1 MDKRTLVFAF
11 ALTAVLFGVNLY
23 FENQNQNQLQEWNA
37 RQKTKRTLQIT
48 QLREELSK
56 KTPLLEQLPLVEVF
70 KDEQASEPLARGF
83 TTKSGVLVISWE
95 NPLPARVYTKEGDK
109 AEALVLAQDPQSKNG
124 IALYHEEAVAPQL
137 EITKISP
144 LGQLDL
150 LLINLESPPS
160 VKPALYENGN
170 VIILE
175 DQINKLEAQIA
186 GNETPISPLHS
197 GVRLAITKNLNG
209 FKAVG
214 LYDASTNVLVSLE
227 NLPSLSAFVTKP
239 TESSTKTSGTQNAQ
253 KYFVVENEFQQLV
266 FSNVGGSLVEI
277 NLPFQSK
284 EDKESVVKEVDFDRE
299 MLKYAPGNALF
310 PIHSYYTPGEK
321 TKDLVFHETGKT
333 GGYYPLIRR
342 DLAATTSQKAIRVPP
357 QFYATNIISEFPE
370 VAEAIYELKEFTN
383 RKVVF
388 ESTQPVRKITKTYSI
403 EPEESGAA
411 YCLNLTIQ
419 IEGDSRGLWMISG
432 VPEVEWISGGSA
444 PVVKYRVTRNGKSEV
459 ILLDLP
465 KESITLSSINPDWV
479 VNSNGF
485 FGVIQDPIFKNS
497 PGLRVNFV
505 PGQTVPSR
513 LTLLSEKHEHFKA
526 ADLPGYVSLLP
537 LPASGGS
544 IEFRIFAGPFAD
556 SILKQVDQV
565 YSNPETGYNPD
576 YTASQT
582 FHGWFAFISEPF
594 ARFLFVLMKF
604 FYFLTGSW
612 GFSIIL
618 LTVALRVMLYP
629 LNAWSTKSMVKMQ
642 QIAPDVAVIQERY
655 KKDPKKAQLE
665 VMNLYRERGVNPVSG
680 CLPMLI
686 QIPFLIGMFD
696 LLKSVFELRGAS
708 FIPGWIDDLSQPDVL
723 ISWNTP
729 LFFIG
734 NELHLLPIILG
745 LVMFLQQKLS
755 ATGPSD
761 PKLMTDQQ
769 RQQRAMGSMMAVVFT
784 IMFYNFPS
792 GLNIYWLSSM
802 LLGMLQQWWTTK
814 RLTPKTNSTVVVRGK
829 K

>member
-1 MDKRTLVFAF
+1 MDKRTLLFIF

-23 FENQNQNQLQEWNA
+23 FENQNQDQLKAWNA
-37 RQKTKRTLQIT
+37 KQKAKRTLQIT

-56 KTPLLEQLPLVEVF
+56 KTPSLQDLPLVEIF
-70 KDEQASEPLARGF
+70 KDAKAEESLTRGF
-83 TTKSGVLVISWE
+83 LTKTGVLVVSWE
-95 NPLPARVYTKEGDK
+95 TPLPSSVYSKEGDK
-109 AEALVLAQDPQSKNG
+109 IEALVLAQDPQSKNG
-124 IALYHEEAVAPQL
+124 IALYHQESVKPEL

-150 LLINLESPPS
+150 LLIDLDNPPS
-160 VKPALYENGN
+160 VKPAIYESGS
-170 VIILE
+170 VIVLE

-186 GNETPISPLHS
+186 GNETPITPIQS
-197 GVRLAITKNLNG
+197 GIRLAVAKNLKG
-209 FKAVG
+209 FTPVG
-214 LYDASTNVLVSLE
+214 LYDTRTNALVSLE
-227 NLPSLSAFVTKP
+227 NLPSLSAFVLKP
-239 TESSTKTSGTQNAQ
+239 KEASIKTNGMQSAQ
-253 KYFVVENEFQQLV
+253 KYFVIENEFQQLV
-266 FSNVGGSLVEI
+266 FSSVGGALAEI
-277 NLPFQSK
+277 NLPFQSN

-299 MLKYAPGNALF
+299 MLKEAPANALF
-310 PIHSYYTPGEK
+310 PLHGYYTPGDK
-321 TKDLVFHETGKT
+321 ADALTFHETGKV

-342 DLAATTSQKAIRVPP
+342 DLNASNQQKAIRISP
-357 QFYATNIISEFPE
+357 QFYATNIISEYPE
-370 VAEAIYELKEFTN
+370 VAEAIYDLKEFTHN
-383 RKVVF
+383 KIVF
-388 ESTQPVRKITKTYSI
+388 ESTQPVRKITKTYTV
-403 EPEESGAA
+403 EPEENGAS
-411 YCLNLTIQ
+411 YCLNLTVQ
-419 IEGDSRGLWMISG
+419 VEGDSRGLWMISG
-432 VPEVEWISGGSA
+432 VPEVEWISGSSA

-465 KESITLSSINPDWV
+465 KESITLSSINPDWA

-485 FGVIQDPIFKNS
+485 FGIIQDPLSKNS

-513 LTLLSEKHEHFKA
+513 LTLLSQQHEHFKA
-526 ADLPGYVSLLP
+526 VDLPGYLTMLP
-537 LPASGGS
+537 LPLNGGT

-556 SILKQVDQV
+556 SILKQVDRV

-642 QIAPDVAVIQERY
+642 QIAPEVAAIQERY

-723 ISWNTP
+723 FSWNMP
-729 LFFIG
+729 LFFVG

-745 LVMFLQQKLS
+745 GVMFLQQKLS
-755 ATGPSD
+755 TTGPSD

-769 RQQRAMGSMMAVVFT
+769 RQQRAMGSMMAIVFT

-814 RLTPKTNSTVVVRGK
+814 RLAPKVSTSTLVKGK

>member
-1 MDKRTLVFAF
+1 MDKRTLLFVF

-23 FENQNQNQLQEWNA
+23 FENQNQDQLKVWNA
-37 RQKTKRTLQIT
+37 QQKAKRTLQMT

-56 KTPLLEQLPLVEVF
+56 KTPSVQDLPLVEIF
-70 KDEQASEPLARGF
+70 KDDQAKEVLTRGF
-83 TTKSGVLVISWE
+83 LTKGQALVVSWE
-95 NPLPARVYTKEGDK
+95 AVLPTTVYTKQGDTI
-109 AEALVLAQDPQSKNG
+109 APMTLAQDPQAKNG
-124 IALYHEEAVAPQL
+124 VALYSPTASKP
-137 EITKISP
+137 EIEIAKLSP

-150 LLINLESPPS
+150 LLINLESTPS
-160 VKPALYENGN
+160 VKAALYENGN

-175 DQINKLEAQIA
+175 DQINKLEAQIE
-186 GNETPISPLHS
+186 GDETPAKQLHS
-197 GVRLAITKNLNG
+197 GTWLAITKTLKG
-209 FKAVG
+209 FLPVG
-214 LYDASTNVLVSLE
+214 LYDATTSSLVSFE
-227 NLPSLSAFVTKP
+227 NLQSLSPFVMKAQ
-239 TESSTKTSGTQNAQ
+239 ESVAKTNGAKGEQ
-253 KYFVVENEFQQLV
+253 KYFVIENDFQQLV
-266 FSNVGGSLVEI
+266 FSNVGGALVEI

-284 EDKESVVKEVDFDRE
+284 KDKESVVKEVDFDRE
-299 MLKYAPGNALF
+299 MVKYAPKNALF
-310 PIHSYYTPGEK
+310 PAHGYFTPGEK
-321 TKDLVFHETGKT
+321 AKELTFHETGSV
-333 GGYYPLIRR
+333 GGYYPLVRR
-342 DLAATTSQKAIRVPP
+342 DLSSTSSQKAVRIPP
-357 QFYATNIISEFPE
+357 QFYATNIISEYPE
-370 VAEAIYELKEFTN
+370 VAETVYEVKEFT
-383 RKVVF
+383 KDKIVF
-388 ESTQPVRKITKTYSI
+388 ESTQSVRKIVKTYSV
-403 EPEESGAA
+403 EPEENGAP
-411 YCLNLTIQ
+411 YCLNLTVQ
-419 IEGDSRGLWMISG
+419 IEGDSRGLWLVSG

-444 PVVKYRVTRNGKSEV
+444 PVVKYRVTRNDKSEV
-459 ILLDLP
+459 VLLDLP

-505 PGQTVPSR
+505 PGLTVPSR
-513 LTLLSEKHEHFKA
+513 LTLLSEQHDHFKA
-526 ADLPGYVSLLP
+526 ADLPGYLTMLP
-537 LPASGGS
+537 LPTNGGTM
-544 IEFRIFAGPFAD
+544 EFRIFAGPFSD
-556 SILKQVDQV
+556 SVLKQVDRV
-565 YSNPETGYNPD
+565 YSNSETGYNPD

-612 GFSIIL
+612 GVSIIL

-629 LNAWSTKSMVKMQ
+629 LNAWSTKSMVNMQ
-642 QIAPDVAVIQERY
+642 QIAPEVAAIQERY

-665 VMNLYRERGVNPVSG
+665 VMNLYRDRGVNPVSG

-723 ISWNTP
+723 FSWNTP

-745 LVMFLQQKLS
+745 GVMFLQQKLS
-755 ATGPSD
+755 ATGPTD

-769 RQQRAMGSMMAVVFT
+769 RQQRAMGSMMAIVFA

-792 GLNIYWLSSM
+792 GLNLYWLSSM

-814 RLTPKTNSTVVVRGK
+814 RLKPKGNSSTLVKVK